1 MKTQILRIDGT
12 MYTRV
17 AAVFIDNKEQLR
29 AFKNKK
35 ICKIGKL
42 EHAEQAAAEI
52 NETGREA
59 RLVSLA
65 WFWHPSLSY
74 PVLSE
79 AVFPNSARIILV
91 RVF

>member
-1 MKTQILRIDGT
+1 

-17 AAVFIDNKEQLR
+17 AAVFIDNKDQLK

-35 ICKIGKL
+35 VCQIGKL
-42 EHAEQAAAEI
+42 EQAKRVATALCEI
-52 NETGREA
+52 GIEPQI
-59 RLVSLA
+59 VFLA
-65 WFWHPSLSY
+65 WYWHPSLSY